1 MLEDSE
7 FKPFNLT
14 DFTVVETLPEDSES
28 LSATQEDGQD
38 GAEVEESEISVR
50 LASFKPLIIN
60 EQGGSEEFNAEGSTD
75 LADRRTDAEKIQL
88 SQDFRTADFFRKTV
102 S

>member
-28 LSATQEDGQD
+28 
-38 GAEVEESEISVR
+38 
-50 LASFKPLIIN
+50 
-60 EQGGSEEFNAEGSTD
+60 
-75 LADRRTDAEKIQL
+75 
-88 SQDFRTADFFRKTV
+88 
-102 S
+102 

>member
-14 DFTVVETLPEDSES
+14 DFTVAETLPEDSEN
-28 LSATQEDGQD
+28 LSATQEDSHD

-50 LASFKPLIIN
+50 LAAFKPLIID
-60 EQGGSEEFNAEGSTD
+60 EQEGSEEFDAEG
-75 LADRRTDAEKIQL
+75 
-88 SQDFRTADFFRKTV
+88 
-102 S
+102 